1 MLTRGKRDRQSPGL
15 GGYAAALLVLFAS
28 LALTLMGWRLVE
40 SHLRQSAAHQASQ
53 DPTRAA
59 GGSNPGAQFL
69 LAGLG
74 VSFIVFGA
82 ALFAE
87 ALRRRQTPP
96 PAEGRSSLRALLD
109 ACPDAMFTFDE
120 RGRIRSCNAVTQEF
134 LGLDR
139 EALVGRR
146 ISELAPGFPLPVG
159 GNSVAGVTL
168 PMIQPDSP
176 TPYRCA
182 VPRPDGSPLNVELWI
197 RQLHTPGRPLFAAVL
212 RRAAGNRPAEAASR
226 DAEQMFNLVAC
237 AVSDGLWDWHLKS
250 QKIAFSPRW
259 KTMLGHSE
267 QEINDRPEEWFERI
281 HREDR
286 EDFQSRMLSHL
297 QGRSQHFECEHR
309 MLHRDGSYLWVLT
322 RAVAVRDLA
331 GHAIR
336 IVGSQADITARKSME
351 RRLLRAALHDPLTGL
366 PNRSYFMQ
374 QCENA
379 HHRGGEHADY
389 VFALLFLDVDRFK
402 RVNDSLGHDVGDELL
417 ISVAKRLERCVR
429 PGDVVARIGGD
440 EFAILLSGLKD
451 RKEVTRVAER
461 IQADLAKPHQAAG
474 QEIIVAVSIGIALS
488 TGGAEKPAD
497 LVRHADAAMHR
508 AKSRGKARFELF
520 DSDVHSDTTSALHV
534 ETALRRALENKELL
548 IHYQPIVSLAS
559 GKITSC
565 EALIRWKHPERGMIQ
580 PADFIA
586 EAEESGLISPIS
598 EWLLQEACGQAQAWR
613 EAGLPP
619 IRVSINVSPR
629 FVKEPQFLGAVTAAL
644 AASGLEPSL
653 LQLELTESALM
664 ENSDATVRPL
674 IELYTKG
681 VHVALDDFGTG
692 YSSLVYLRRYPI
704 SSLKVDET
712 LVRNIASDPGD
723 AAIASGLIAL
733 AHSLDMRVIVEGVET
748 AEQLAFLRAKHCD
761 EVQGYF
767 LSAPLDS
774 ADFFQLL
781 KNGNDLESLLSRQAG
796 AAHA

>member
-1 MLTRGKRDRQSPGL
+1 MPTRGKREELRAAGL
-15 GGYAAALLVLFAS
+15 GGYAAALLVLFAT
-28 LALTLMGWRLVE
+28 LALTLMGWRVMDA
-40 SHLRQSAAHQASQ
+40 HLRRPALQQAARDSNRSAFRS
-53 DPTRAA
+53 
-59 GGSNPGAQFL
+59 SPGAQFL
-69 LAGLG
+69 LGGVG
-74 VSFIVFGA
+74 VSFIVFST

-87 ALRRRQTPP
+87 ALRRRQTPLQP
-96 PAEGRSSLRALLD
+96 EASGRLCALLD
-109 ACPDAMFTFDE
+109 ASPDAMLTVDE
-120 RGRIRSCNAVTQEF
+120 RGRIESCNAITQEI
-134 LGLDR
+134 LGRER
-139 EALVGRR
+139 EALVGRT
-146 ISELAPGFPLPVG
+146 ISEVIPDIPFPAPRNGTTP
-159 GNSVAGVTL
+159 ARA
-168 PMIQPDSP
+168 QAEAAA
-176 TPYRCA
+176 PYRCA
-182 VPRPDGSPLNVELWI
+182 IRREGSTLPVEVSLRRI
-197 RQLHTPGRPLFAAVL
+197 RMPGHPLFAVTL
-212 RRAAGNRPAEAASR
+212 RRTTAPRPVEAAR
-226 DAEQMFNLVAC
+226 DAEQVFNLVGC
-237 AVSDGLWDWHLKS
+237 AVSDGLWDWNIRLQRIS
-250 QKIAFSPRW
+250 FSARW
-259 KTMLGHSE
+259 KTMLGYSE
-267 QEINDRPEEWFERI
+267 QEIGDKPEEWFERI
-281 HREDR
+281 HPGDR
-286 EDFQSRMLSHL
+286 EELQSRLLSHM
-297 QGRSQHFECEHR
+297 QGRLQHFECEHR

-322 RAVAVRDLA
+322 RAVVVRDLA

-336 IVGSQADITARKSME
+336 MVGSQADITARKSTE
-351 RRLLRAALHDPLTGL
+351 RRLLRAALHDALTGL

-374 QCENA
+374 QLENA
-379 HHRGGEHADY
+379 HQRGSEHPDY

-402 RVNDSLGHDVGDELL
+402 RVNDSLGHGVGDELL

-461 IQADLAKPHQAAG
+461 IQVDLAKPHQAAE
-474 QEIIVAVSIGIALS
+474 QEIFVAVSIGIALN
-488 TGGAEKPAD
+488 TGSNEKPDD

-520 DSDVHSDTTSALHV
+520 DRAADRDTTAALHL
-534 ETALRRALENKELL
+534 ETALRRALGNKELL
-548 IHYQPIVSLAS
+548 IHYQPIVSLVS

-565 EALIRWKHPERGMIQ
+565 EALIRWKHPERGMIL
-580 PADFIA
+580 PADFIG
-586 EAEESGLISPIS
+586 EAEESGLITPIS

-619 IRVSINVSPR
+619 IRVSINISPR
-629 FVKEPQFLGAVTAAL
+629 FIKEPQFLGAVNAAL
-644 AASGLEPSL
+644 EASGLEPSL

-664 ENSDATVRPL
+664 ENSDATARPL
-674 IELYTKG
+674 VELYTRG

-704 SSLKVDET
+704 SSLKIDES

-733 AHSLDMRVIVEGVET
+733 AHSLDMRVVAEGVET

-767 LSAPLDS
+767 LSAPLDT

-781 KNGNDLESLLSRQAG
+781 KSGHDLASLLSRQAG